1 MNGDNVPE
9 LGGLL
14 LVDTS
19 GGPFFDSVVGED

>member
-1 MNGDNVPE
+1 MATMIPE

-19 GGPFFDSVVGED
+19 GGPFFVSVVGED